1 MKKTLIALSLF
12 ALIGSANAQEI
23 IKNQSDS
30 FSVFG
35 GVVAGKTASQY
46 STESEKS
53 TGYVL
58 GADYTKYLTA
68 GLFVQPS
75 VQFINGRTE
84 RNDKHTVALFD
95 VGYTYSYEGIT
106 VSPKAGVGYAH
117 SKYNHTYTIGEL
129 GVPLWTYN
137 DKGSKNSV
145 AYNVGLEV
153 GFAKNWNV
161 GVNHIRMKGGNGKH
175 ADYTTLSL
183 GYKF

>member
-12 ALIGSANAQEI
+12 ALVGSANALEVV
-23 IKNQSDS
+23 KNQSDS
-30 FSVFG
+30 FGVFG
-35 GVVAGKTASQY
+35 GVVSGKTASQY
-46 STESEKS
+46 STASEKS

-58 GADYTKYLTA
+58 GANYTKYLTQ

-75 VQFINGRTE
+75 VQFIDGKTE
-84 RNDKHTVALFD
+84 RNDKHTVALIN
-95 VGYTYSYEGIT
+95 VGYTYAYEGIT

-137 DKGSKNSV
+137 DKGSKGGA
-145 AYNVGLEV
+145 AYNVGLDV
-153 GFAKNWNV
+153 GFANNWSV
-161 GVNHIRMKGGNGKH
+161 GLNHTRMKAGNGKN

>member
-1 MKKTLIALSLF
+1 MKKTLIALSLL
-12 ALIGSANAQEI
+12 AIVGSANAQDV

-35 GVVAGKTASQY
+35 GVATGKTAS
-46 STESEKS
+46 ENS

-58 GADYTKYLTA
+58 GADYTKFLTSN
-68 GLFVQPS
+68 LFVQPS
-75 VQFINGRTE
+75 VQYINPKTSD
-84 RNDKHTVALFD
+84 NDKHTVALLDF
-95 VGYTYSYEGIT
+95 GYTYSYEGIT
-106 VSPKAGVGYAH
+106 VSPKAGIGYAY
-117 SKYNHTYTIGEL
+117 SKYNRTYTLGEL

-137 DKGSKNSV
+137 DKGSKSGV

-153 GFAKNWNV
+153 GFANNWNV
-161 GVNHIRMKGGNGKH
+161 GVNHIRMKGDNGKH